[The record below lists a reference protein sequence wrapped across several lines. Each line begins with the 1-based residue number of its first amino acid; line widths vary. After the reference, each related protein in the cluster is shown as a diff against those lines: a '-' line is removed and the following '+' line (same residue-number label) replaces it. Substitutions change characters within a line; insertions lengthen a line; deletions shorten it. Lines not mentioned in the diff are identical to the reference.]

1 VHASALPTIGDIG
14 GLIAYVFGNP
24 YLFISSTTVMTSG
37 LLVGAVIVSAL
48 PQRTHLLR
56 RGAPTLVLILGYFG
70 LGSIVLS
77 SEILLRFHA
86 AIPDETETQ
95 FVSGLG
101 HLVEAAVGIALLIPF
116 ARGHTMTDWLWAHT
130 LALTYWTFQ
139 VAVLTPPWFAF
150 QGQREAVLLVV
161 VVMLAAAATLNV
173 LLWRSAAHRR
183 ALDER

>member
-1 VHASALPTIGDIG
+1 MHASALPTIGDIG

-101 HLVEAAVGIALLIPF
+101 HLVEAAVAIALLIPF
-116 ARGHTMTDWLWAHT
+116 ARRHTMTDWLWAHT
-130 LALTYWTFQ
+130 VALTYWTFQ

-173 LLWRSAAHRR
+173 ALWWNAARR
-183 ALDER
+183 

>member
-1 VHASALPTIGDIG
+1 
-14 GLIAYVFGNP
+14 
-24 YLFISSTTVMTSG
+24 MTSG
-37 LLVGAVIVSAL
+37 LLLGAVVVSVL
-48 PQRTHLLR
+48 PQRTHMLR

-70 LGSIVLS
+70 LGSIALS

-116 ARGHTMTDWLWAHT
+116 ARRHTMTDWLWAHT
-130 LALTYWTFQ
+130 VALTYWTFQ

-150 QGQREAVLLVV
+150 QGQREAVLHVV
-161 VVMLAAAATLNV
+161 LVMLAVAAPANV
-173 LLWRSAAHRR
+173 LLWTTAARRRSPTPERDGSPPALPRRRGRAAGAAR
-183 ALDER
+183 APRKG